1 MAETEKWLHYW
12 DRLFINE
19 MIFEITR
26 WVLKRKAKSES
37 TELTYCVRARINS
50 QITRETAIL
59 QLTTINFP
67 IACTDQTIILLNI
80 HCD

>member
-37 TELTYCVRARINS
+37 TELNKQSNNERDS
-50 QITRETAIL
+50 D
-59 QLTTINFP
+59 LTTYN
-67 IACTDQTIILLNI
+67 DQLSNCMYGSNNYLVKYSLRLDYILR
-80 HCD
+80 